1 MPIRACTRSVAPVWT
16 SYTTV
21 LERVLADWRE
31 NSAISADSKR
41 SNKALRSSSMPSLA
55 MRVMAY
61 WLVNWA
67 MPRTRKTPMMASGTS
82 HSSRVPSV
90 KPLSSNGLS
99 SAGIRGSVMA
109 PTTVPKKARPQ
120 ATRCPLKKGS
130 RRRSL
135 ARRPGDVGAAVLAAL
150 GVPESG
156 ACICGRILRF
166 TGCTIPFVTGVRDQC
181 VICRVVFR
189 LCCVRFRRLPM
200 TTDRSIP
207 SQAAAPLLPLRRQV
221 LAAILSLPALPALA
235 QFRVEVTGVGLT
247 QLPIALAPFRGE
259 AQSPQRISAIVQA
272 DLERSGQFRS
282 IDAAGAA
289 LDEVSRPDMAQWRQ
303 KSADSLVTGSI
314 TRLADGRYDI
324 RFRLWDVVRAQ
335 DLGGQSFVVSQ
346 GDLRLVA
353 HRIADFVY
361 EKLTGERG
369 VFSTRIAY
377 VTKAG
382 GRYSLWVADADG
394 ENAQAALSSPE
405 PIISPAWAPNGTQL
419 AYVSFESRKP
429 VVYVH
434 DVASGRRRLI
444 ANFRGSNSAPAWS
457 PDGRQLAVTLTRDG
471 SSQLYTI
478 DANGGEPRRLMQSSG
493 IDTEPVFS
501 GDGRTIYFVSDR
513 GGAPQIYKVAAS
525 GGNAERV
532 TFSGSYNISPSVSP
546 DGRWL
551 AYISR
556 VGGAFKLHVMDLG
569 TGAVSAITDTTADEN
584 PSFAPNSRLIVYATQ
599 QQGREALM
607 TTTLDGKI
615 KARLAGQGGDIRE
628 PDWGPY
634 QKQ

>member
-1 MPIRACTRSVAPVWT
+1 
-16 SYTTV
+16 
-21 LERVLADWRE
+21 
-31 NSAISADSKR
+31 
-41 SNKALRSSSMPSLA
+41 
-55 MRVMAY
+55 
-61 WLVNWA
+61 
-67 MPRTRKTPMMASGTS
+67 
-82 HSSRVPSV
+82 
-90 KPLSSNGLS
+90 
-99 SAGIRGSVMA
+99 
-109 PTTVPKKARPQ
+109 
-120 ATRCPLKKGS
+120 
-130 RRRSL
+130 
-135 ARRPGDVGAAVLAAL
+135 
-150 GVPESG
+150 
-156 ACICGRILRF
+156 
-166 TGCTIPFVTGVRDQC
+166 
-181 VICRVVFR
+181 
-189 LCCVRFRRLPM
+189 M

-207 SQAAAPLLPLRRQV
+207 SPAAAPLLPLRRQV
-221 LAAILSLPALPALA
+221 LAAILSLPAIPALA

-272 DLERSGQFRS
+272 DLERSGQFRG

-513 GGAPQIYKVAAS
+513 GGAPQIYKVGAS

-532 TFSGSYNISPSVSP
+532 TFSGNYNISPSVSP

-569 TGAVSAITDTTADEN
+569 TGAVNAITDTTADEN

-607 TTTLDGKI
+607 TATLDGKI